1 MSARMS
7 IADFSGGEATIRGN
21 PGEQI
26 SALIESISA
35 DA

>member
-1 MSARMS
+1 ML
-7 IADFSGGEATIRGN
+7 IADFSAGEATIRGN